1 MVKKIVLYVLLINS
15 LIAVTYTHQEIIAE
29 VISSN
34 KENDESIS
42 YDHLDNLADQQSID
56 SIKPRPMP
64 SWLKTVLFGIFIRFV
79 TTAEF
84 FKERWK
90 KVKLSFSK
98 KQ

>member
-42 YDHLDNLADQQSID
+42 YDHLDNLAN
-56 SIKPRPMP
+56 
-64 SWLKTVLFGIFIRFV
+64 
-79 TTAEF
+79 
-84 FKERWK
+84 K
-90 KVKLSFSK
+90 KNCLR
-98 KQ
+98 